1 MAPLKIV
8 MISDQIALHSVQF
21 PLFICDFLEFPLV
34 KYSNIFTAHSI
45 QWNANFRQEKSR
57 VFKVSFFIFTNIC
70 LLLLQKTGL
79 IDFHE
84 KKLKLKLHQ
93 ILKNFTEENT
103 RKFTISFAFCA
114 HIDVIKY

>member
-1 MAPLKIV
+1 

-57 VFKVSFFIFTNIC
+57 VFKVSFLFLQIC
-70 LLLLQKTGL
+70 LLLLRKTGL
-79 IDFHE
+79 IDSHE

-103 RKFTISFAFCA
+103 RKFTVSFVFCT
-114 HIDVIKY
+114 HVDVIKY